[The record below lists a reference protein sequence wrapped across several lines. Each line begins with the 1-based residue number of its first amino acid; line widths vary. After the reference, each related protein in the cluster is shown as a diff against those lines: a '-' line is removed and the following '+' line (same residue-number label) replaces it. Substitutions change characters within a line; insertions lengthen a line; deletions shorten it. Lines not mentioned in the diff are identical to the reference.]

1 MEISMHGRVII
12 VTHEDGREE
21 EFPSIM
27 KTVVTLNISATTINK
42 RLKDGEPYLWNGEK
56 IKFRYK

>member
-1 MEISMHGRVII
+1 MHGRPII

-21 EFPSIM
+21 EFPSIL
-27 KTVVTLNISATTINK
+27 KTVVSLNVSSTTINK
-42 RLKDGEPYLWNGEK
+42 RLKDGEAFLWNGER